1 MKSLEERMQPDRNA
15 FAADP
20 FGYSALA
27 WQKWAIAQN
36 VAGFPANPVKPPT
49 SEDLKSPLLWLSQA
63 HALSE
68 AATIVLRVGPNLD
81 HFPVFI
87 RGVCDSQYCAVGLM
101 LVGYS
106 LEVCLKTML
115 ILTKGVEAY
124 TLDEKK
130 HRHHDLVKLSELVP
144 DLGEKDK
151 AILRLLT
158 HFLVWAG
165 RYPDPGSGRE
175 SEAESIFTLS
185 EKHQIAARDL
195 FGLAARV
202 MNHVKVLTV

>member
-1 MKSLEERMQPDRNA
+1 MLPDRNA

-20 FGYSALA
+20 FGYSVLA

-36 VAGFPANPVKPPT
+36 VAGFPVDPVKPPT
-49 SEDLKSPLLWLSQA
+49 SQDLKSPLLWLSQA

-68 AATIVLRVGPNLD
+68 AAAIVLRGQPNLD
-81 HFPVFI
+81 NFPVFV

-106 LEVCLKTML
+106 LEVCLKTMV
-115 ILTKGVEAY
+115 ILTKGIEAY
-124 TLDEKK
+124 TVEEKK
-130 HRHHDLVKLSELVP
+130 HRHHDLVKLSNLVP
-144 DLGEKDK
+144 DLSEKDK

-158 HFLVWAG
+158 YFVVWAG

-175 SEAESIFTLS
+175 AEGEDISALS
-185 EKHQIAARDL
+185 EKHEIAARYL
-195 FGLAARV
+195 FRVAARV
-202 MNHVKVLTV
+202 MDHVKVLTA